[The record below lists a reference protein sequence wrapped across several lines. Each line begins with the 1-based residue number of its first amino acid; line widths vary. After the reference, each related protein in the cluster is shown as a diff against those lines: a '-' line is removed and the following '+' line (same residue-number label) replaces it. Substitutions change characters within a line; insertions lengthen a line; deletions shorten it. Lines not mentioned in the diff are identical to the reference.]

1 MIMKNLWLFMPFSFP
16 PLFPNLPL
24 PSLWFSFLHKLT
36 SCLARKKSLLLS
48 WNSSTGPSPEREN
61 DLCHYS
67 FNIPKAQ
74 EQLRM
79 RGRGWW
85 VVWARLDED
94 IMKDEAKIFLS
105 FSHSLHILCATILS
119 ILPDVALPPHFYQ
132 LNLCR
137 MWTLSGMPHIHARSF
152 TPDTVLSVDG
162 EEGWVLMEIVC
173 KQHRELY

>member
-1 MIMKNLWLFMPFSFP
+1 MIMKNLWLFMPFSFSSP
-16 PLFPNLPL
+16 FPNLPL

-36 SCLARKKSLLLS
+36 TCLARKKSLLLS

-79 RGRGWW
+79 RGSWGRW

-94 IMKDEAKIFLS
+94 IMKDEAKIFPS
-105 FSHSLHILCATILS
+105 FSHSLHILCATILLYS
-119 ILPDVALPPHFYQ
+119 PWRCAPLLIFISLIYAGCELSPACLIY
-132 LNLCR
+132 
-137 MWTLSGMPHIHARSF
+137 TLVHSHPTLFWAWMGRRVEF
-152 TPDTVLSVDG
+152 
-162 EEGWVLMEIVC
+162 
-173 KQHRELY
+173 